1 MARNKYPENTIN
13 KILDVSLNLFI
24 EKGYD
29 KTTIKDIVD
38 NLNGLSRGAIY
49 HHFKSKEEIINAVT
63 TRLFEEQNPINKI
76 KSDKSISGL
85 QKLKRVFIASV
96 SNQQQKKLLKSSPSL
111 LKNPKILAMQINNCI
126 AVYAPLINEIIIEG
140 INDGSIKVS
149 DSKELSEVIMILLN
163 IWINPSVVNVTKV
176 EFTNKIV
183 FIKKLFD
190 SLGLPVI
197 DSEVML
203 ELREFRDAVF
213 A

>member
-49 HHFKSKEEIINAVT
+49 HHFKSKEEIIDAVT

-76 KSDKSISGL
+76 KSDDSINGL

-126 AVYAPLINEIIIEG
+126 TVYAPLINEIIMEG
-140 INDGSIKVS
+140 VNDGSIKVS